1 MSNQQQVKDGGNAT
15 LSVKVTQETYELLNI
30 LAEGLQHGTNAND
43 LLKMFVHAFIES
55 AKHTG
60 PVSSDIQLLLDMLK
74 VEEGWHQAFNFA
86 DVNAQKKIA
95 QVVLILEQ
103 PGRKGFGMVMVSK
116 PYIDKC
122 WQTYCVDD
130 ILEQVVAVAMKGLY
144 QELRDIGNSL
154 GTESLRE
161 TLFSLCDAY
170 RLTQGERDI
179 EKEGPQLGNYSD
191 FGRAIEYGNR
201 AKRKKHLT
209 PDSIQT
215 HIVFEDDDRETADM
229 EAKDWEGEHRQTEEP
244 PRPIIPFIDPDDDDE
259 RAIEGGS
266 YD

>member
-1 MSNQQQVKDGGNAT
+1 MSNQKQVNEGGNAT
-15 LSVKVTQETYELLNI
+15 LSIKVTQETYDLLNI
-30 LAEGLQHGTNAND
+30 LAEGLHHGTNAND

-55 AKHTG
+55 AKHCG
-60 PVSSDIQLLLDMLK
+60 PVSPDMQLLLDMLK
-74 VEEGWHQAFNFA
+74 IEEGWHKAFNFA

-161 TLFSLCDAY
+161 TLFTLCDSYKLAKMDHD
-170 RLTQGERDI
+170 LQDELP
-179 EKEGPQLGNYSD
+179 KLGTYSD

-201 AKRKKHLT
+201 AKRKKHVS
-209 PDSIQT
+209 PDDIQT
-215 HIVFEDDDRETADM
+215 HIVFDDYDREIADL

-244 PRPIIPFIDPDDDDE
+244 PTNMSDHDR
-259 RAIEGGS
+259 
-266 YD
+266 

>member
-1 MSNQQQVKDGGNAT
+1 
-15 LSVKVTQETYELLNI
+15 
-30 LAEGLQHGTNAND
+30 
-43 LLKMFVHAFIES
+43 
-55 AKHTG
+55 
-60 PVSSDIQLLLDMLK
+60 MLK
-74 VEEGWHQAFNFA
+74 IEEGWHQAFNFA

-144 QELRDIGNSL
+144 QELRDIGNDL

-161 TLFSLCDAY
+161 TLFALCDSYKLAKM
-170 RLTQGERDI
+170 DNDF
-179 EKEGPQLGNYSD
+179 KEELPKLGTYSD

-215 HIVFEDDDRETADM
+215 HIVFGDDDKSLAEMDAHNRIE
-229 EAKDWEGEHRQTEEP
+229 DWEGEHRQTEEP
-244 PRPIIPFIDPDDDDE
+244 PRPIIPFDQDGGDE
-259 RAIEGGS
+259 LATEGGS